1 MTTPSPALPEKVR
14 QAFVEELKSLAMIG
28 FSESKQN
35 DLHASLTKHAFSAT
49 WQFYLVL
56 YCWVFVH
63 AATWIWNGYIS
74 PPGRPPYGLITHGSV
89 VLLTSPLLFQYYH
102 RMASLE
108 SLLRQYNITMA
119 MYAALKEEQ
128 PGQPAECEM
137 ELVS

>member
-14 QAFVEELKSLAMIG
+14 QAFVEELKSLATLG

-35 DLHASLTKHAFSAT
+35 DLHASLTKHVLSAT
-49 WQFYLVL
+49 WRFHLVL
-56 YCWVFVH
+56 LGWGLGW
-63 AATWIWNGYIS
+63 AGLWMWTGYAS
-74 PPGRPPYGLITHGSV
+74 PPGRPPYGLIVTGAAI
-89 VLLTSPLLFQYYH
+89 LTSVQVPFLYYR